1 MRVSRRGVAG
11 LLVALAAVAG
21 CSGQANIT
29 GSWTPVSTSGEGAP
43 ASLPG
48 VELNVM
54 GKELTGNDG
63 CGLIRATVEVVDSE
77 LAVTDWQGP
86 ETQCRGEAGAV
97 AGFVRRVLTAR
108 PSVSRDG
115 GLLTLNGG
123 GATLE
128 LQLN

>member
-1 MRVSRRGVAG
+1 MSLTRRGVAVV
-11 LLVALAAVAG
+11 LVAMALLAG
-21 CSGQANIT
+21 CTGQADIT

-43 ASLPG
+43 ANLPG

-86 ETQCRGEAGAV
+86 DTQCRGEAGAV

-108 PSVSRDG
+108 PIVARDG
-115 GLLTLNGG
+115 ELLTLNGD

>member
-43 ASLPG
+43 ANLPG

-86 ETQCRGEAGAV
+86 DTQCRGEAGAV

-115 GLLTLNGG
+115 ELLILNGG